1 MLSLLRKDGD
11 NLSQQT
17 TIWFVPLTRLEDN
30 PYQTRAVNDL
40 GHVVGLAASILQ
52 MRPSMPETK
61 GLQSPPVGRL
71 VQYADG
77 LVLDRSIYEDP
88 DAIAAALADG
98 TVIVELGFGHSRRL
112 AFLCLANGVG
122 HVFRDA
128 DPAAATALTGTE
140 WDPADY
146 AAMPVTLRYLS
157 DREMWEHAITEN
169 AQRRDLTAIEEAIA
183 IERARKDFGMTYDEA
198 GRTFG
203 KSRSAAANLVRLL
216 QLPEPIQQA
225 IMDGTITERHGR
237 ALLALKPAPHL
248 YDNLPS
254 LDGFNVASTEA
265 LITGI
270 VRKLRPLPPAPGT
283 GYHTRDY
290 SDYTEKMDPPWD
302 YDWVP
307 ADDHAPGIVGAC
319 NGCQWRATF
328 AGDAGPRCSQPRP
341 KGGISPC
348 YDRKATALRQLEVA
362 RQAEA
367 ARAAIRAAAAAQAVA
382 AEEVAAR
389 AALERKAVQDRQTEA
404 AQQIDK
410 PIAEWNDEDWQ
421 AWKEA
426 AAATL
431 PDAPPAEASS
441 TPAPA
446 AASLPDAPVADGDKQ
461 VTFFGGWQAP
471 AALVERGL
479 CSQEKCECFVLAYDG
494 YPDKR
499 SLRPDPEHAPNMCY
513 GCTSAG
519 RLAHRKKQLEHG
531 EDLGAKRA
539 AIKAENAE
547 VLALLKRVFYALT
560 AADIW
565 NNAHFLA
572 DFAYLPGLIFSEPEK
587 KDALQMQ
594 EKVWMT
600 VAAKHCKC
608 WDNTTQSESR
618 WNMEHTQDWLKRL
631 GWQQEEPQPPAVA
644 LG

>member
-17 TIWFVPLTRLEDN
+17 TIWFVPLTKLEDN
-30 PYQTRAVNDL
+30 PYQTRAVNDP

-77 LVLDRSIYEDP
+77 TVLDRSVYEDP

-112 AFLCLANGVG
+112 AFLCLANGVS
-122 HVFRDA
+122 HVFNDL
-128 DPAAATALTGTE
+128 DPAAATALTSIE
-140 WDPADY
+140 WNAADY
-146 AAMPVTLRYLS
+146 VTMPVTLRYLS

-203 KSRSAAANLVRLL
+203 KSRGAAANLVRLL
-216 QLPEPIQQA
+216 QLPENIQQA
-225 IMDGTITERHGR
+225 ILNGTITERHGR
-237 ALLALKPAPHL
+237 ALLTLKPAPHL
-248 YDNLPS
+248 YEQFEIADFAGS
-254 LDGFNVASTEA
+254 NVAFTES
-265 LITGI
+265 LIRGI

-283 GYHTRDY
+283 GYCIRDY
-290 SDYTEKMDPPWD
+290 SDYAEKMDPPWD

-328 AGDAGPRCSQPRP
+328 PGDAGPRCTQPRP

-348 YDRKATALRQLEVA
+348 YERKATAWRQLEVA

-367 ARAAIRAAAAAQAVA
+367 AREAIRAAAAAQAA
-382 AEEVAAR
+382 EAEEAAAR
-389 AALERKAVQDRQTEA
+389 
-404 AQQIDK
+404 QIDK
-410 PIAEWNDEDWQ
+410 PLVEWTDEDWQ
-421 AWKEA
+421 AH
-426 AAATL
+426 AAATQ
-431 PDAPPAEASS
+431 PPAEASS
-441 TPAPA
+441 TPPAPTA
-446 AASLPDAPVADGDKQ
+446 TATTLPDAPVADGAKQ

-479 CSQEKCECFVLAYDG
+479 CSHERCECFVLAYDG
-494 YPDKR
+494 YPGKS

-513 GCTSAG
+513 GCTSPG

-531 EDLGAKRA
+531 EDLAAKRA

-547 VLALLKRVFYALT
+547 VLALLKRVFYSLT

-565 NNAHFLA
+565 NSARFLA
-572 DFAYLPGLIFSEPEK
+572 DFAYLPGLNFSEEEK
-587 KDALQMQ
+587 KDALQLQ
-594 EKVWMT
+594 EKVWMA
-600 VAAKHCKC
+600 VATKHCKSY
-608 WDNTTQSESR
+608 DNTTQSESR
-618 WNMEHTQDWLKRL
+618 WNMERTQAWLKRL
-631 GWQQEEPQPPAVA
+631 GWGQPEEQPT
-644 LG
+644 G